1 MSSNNE
7 IVINNKRI
15 KDFYNNNKHISIEA
29 VNLIML
35 NLIETINADMTQ
47 TMSNTINHEI
57 LSYVKEIKGDV
68 SSITNSLIL
77 KFRDINKEFS
87 DNIKLILMN
96 TSTDSIEKITNAI
109 TANTDVFV
117 SKINNQIPK
126 NNDELNSQ
134 IKENL
139 NVLRSSIIEDFKSN
153 LGSINKNDDSLREYI
168 SGFENKIQLLQ
179 SPLYSI
185 INSHQENINNQ
196 FSSMKESNA
205 VFQSNQDKVMKDLD
219 EFLNKYRTN
228 SNYKGKYSEH
238 MLEGILNKIYP
249 TAEVVNSSSSQK
261 QCGDFMLKREGK
273 GMVLI
278 ENKNYDL
285 AVQKEGV
292 EKFLRD
298 VKIQKCNGL
307 FLSQHSGIQY
317 KPNFFIEIEGSCVLI
332 YLHNV
337 EYSEDKIKTA
347 IDIIDNLSNKLT
359 ELNIMNE
366 DEGHV
371 IQNDILDKIN
381 IEFQNFIS
389 QKESIVFNLK
399 ENNKKIIQ
407 QIEDLN
413 LQELTIYLNNKFPSL
428 QNSKW
433 VCEGCNESFVKKINL
448 TNHKK
453 KCGKPVTIIN
463 ELELKNA

>member
-1 MSSNNE
+1 
-7 IVINNKRI
+7 
-15 KDFYNNNKHISIEA
+15 
-29 VNLIML
+29 ML
-35 NLIETINADMTQ
+35 
-47 TMSNTINHEI
+47 
-57 LSYVKEIKGDV
+57 
-68 SSITNSLIL
+68 
-77 KFRDINKEFS
+77 
-87 DNIKLILMN
+87 
-96 TSTDSIEKITNAI
+96 
-109 TANTDVFV
+109 
-117 SKINNQIPK
+117 
-126 NNDELNSQ
+126 
-134 IKENL
+134 
-139 NVLRSSIIEDFKSN
+139 IEDFKTN
-153 LGSINKNDDSLREYI
+153 IGSFNKNDDSLREYI
-168 SGFENKIQLLQ
+168 SGFENKVQLLQ
-179 SPLYSI
+179 NPLYSI

-196 FSSMKESNA
+196 FSSMKESNV

-228 SNYKGKYSEH
+228 SNHKGKYSEH
-238 MLEGILNKIYP
+238 MLEGILNRIYP
-249 TAEVVNSSSSQK
+249 TAEVVNSSSSIK
-261 QCGDFMLKREGK
+261 HSGDFMLKREGK
-273 GMVLI
+273 GVVLI

-298 VKIQKCNGL
+298 VKTQKCNGL
-307 FLSQHSGIQY
+307 FLSQYSGIQY

-337 EYSEDKIKTA
+337 EYSEDKIRTA
-347 IDIIDNLSNKLT
+347 IDIIDNLSNKLN

-381 IEFQNFIS
+381 IEFQGFIS

-413 LQELTIYLNNKFPSL
+413 LNELTIYLNNKFPSL

-433 VCEGCNESFVKKINL
+433 TCELCNESFVKKISLNA
-448 TNHKK
+448 HKK
-453 KCGKPVTIIN
+453 KCGKPGTILTDIDFKS
-463 ELELKNA
+463 EC

>member
-1 MSSNNE
+1 MSSKHE

-29 VNLIML
+29 VNIIVL

-47 TMSNTINHEI
+47 TMSNTINQEI
-57 LSYVKEIKGDV
+57 LSFVKEIKGDV
-68 SSITNSLIL
+68 SSITNSLII
-77 KFRDINKEFS
+77 KFHDINKEFS
-87 DNIKLILMN
+87 DNIKLLLNN
-96 TSTDSIEKITNAI
+96 TSVENIDKITSAI
-109 TANTDVFV
+109 TANTDAFV
-117 SKINNQIPK
+117 SKIKNQHPK
-126 NNDELNSQ
+126 NNDELNNQ
-134 IKENL
+134 IKESL
-139 NVLRSSIIEDFKSN
+139 NALRTMIIEDFKTN
-153 LGSINKNDDSLREYI
+153 IGSFNKNDDLLREYI
-168 SGFENKIQLLQ
+168 SGFENKVQLLQ
-179 SPLYSI
+179 NPLYSI

-196 FSSMKESNA
+196 FSSMKESNV

-228 SNYKGKYSEH
+228 SNHKGKYSEH
-238 MLEGILNKIYP
+238 MLEGILNRIYP
-249 TAEVVNSSSSQK
+249 TAEIINSSSSIK
-261 QCGDFMLKREGK
+261 HSGDFMLKREGK
-273 GMVLI
+273 GVVLI

-298 VKIQKCNGL
+298 VKTQKCNGL
-307 FLSQHSGIQY
+307 FLSQYSGIQY

-337 EYSEDKIKTA
+337 EYSEDKIRTA
-347 IDIIDNLSNKLT
+347 IDIIDNLSNKLN

-381 IEFQNFIS
+381 IEFQGFIS

-413 LQELTIYLNNKFPSL
+413 LNELTIYLNNKFPSL

-433 VCEGCNESFVKKINL
+433 TCELCNESFVKKISLNA
-448 TNHKK
+448 HKK
-453 KCGKPVTIIN
+453 KCGKPGTILTDID
-463 ELELKNA
+463 LKSE

>member
-1 MSSNNE
+1 
-7 IVINNKRI
+7 
-15 KDFYNNNKHISIEA
+15 
-29 VNLIML
+29 ML

-96 TSTDSIEKITNAI
+96 TSTDNVEKITNAI

-139 NVLRSSIIEDFKSN
+139 NVLRCSIIEDFKSN

-168 SGFENKIQLLQ
+168 SGFETKIQLLQ

-196 FSSMKESNA
+196 FSTMRESNV

-228 SNYKGKYSEH
+228 SNHKGKYSEH

-261 QCGDFMLKREGK
+261 
-273 GMVLI
+273 
-278 ENKNYDL
+278 
-285 AVQKEGV
+285 
-292 EKFLRD
+292 
-298 VKIQKCNGL
+298 
-307 FLSQHSGIQY
+307 
-317 KPNFFIEIEGSCVLI
+317 
-332 YLHNV
+332 
-337 EYSEDKIKTA
+337 
-347 IDIIDNLSNKLT
+347 
-359 ELNIMNE
+359 
-366 DEGHV
+366 
-371 IQNDILDKIN
+371 
-381 IEFQNFIS
+381 
-389 QKESIVFNLK
+389 
-399 ENNKKIIQ
+399 
-407 QIEDLN
+407 
-413 LQELTIYLNNKFPSL
+413 
-428 QNSKW
+428 
-433 VCEGCNESFVKKINL
+433 
-448 TNHKK
+448 
-453 KCGKPVTIIN
+453 
-463 ELELKNA
+463 